1 MIVDD
6 FEFNEYVLKMSDSD
20 LDKFAFDSGTTANY
34 LKRHLIYKT
43 KIPRPEMIE
52 ALVKASRGDFSKYQL
67 VSWLYDLKRGDQ

>member
-6 FEFNEYVLKMSDSD
+6 FNFNEYVLKMSESD
-20 LDKFAFDSGTTANY
+20 LETFAFESGTTANY

-52 ALVKASRGDFSKYQL
+52 ALVRASEGDFSKYQF
-67 VSWLYDLKRGDQ
+67 VSWLYDLKGGGQ